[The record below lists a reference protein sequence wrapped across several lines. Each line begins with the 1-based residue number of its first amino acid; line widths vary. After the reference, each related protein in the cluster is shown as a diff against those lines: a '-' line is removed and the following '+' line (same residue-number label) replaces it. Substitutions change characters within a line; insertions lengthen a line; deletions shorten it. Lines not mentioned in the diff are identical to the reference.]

1 MTALIKALIKLGVLS
16 SEQGKA
22 VLAEVNSESKTSE
35 VDDKVQDLI
44 DKDPEIYMAETMLE
58 IEGKSLAERRR
69 VSKAKGIQA
78 SNHAQLCRLNKDG
91 FAARKW
97 NQIAWQLKNQK

>member
-1 MTALIKALIKLGVLS
+1 MLFRS
-16 SEQGKA
+16 SKE
-22 VLAEVNSESKTSE
+22 TD
-35 VDDKVQDLI
+35 VDDKIQDLI

-78 SNHAQLCRLNKDG
+78 SNHAQLCRMNKDS
-91 FAARKW
+91 FTARKW
-97 NQIAWQLKNQK
+97 SQVAWQLKNQK

>member
-1 MTALIKALIKLGVLS
+1 MAALIKALIKLGVLS
-16 SEQGKA
+16 SEQGTA
-22 VLAEVNSESKTSE
+22 VLAEVNSESKTSD

-78 SNHAQLCRLNKDG
+78 SNHAQLCRMNKDS
-91 FAARKW
+91 FTARKW
-97 NQIAWQLKNQK
+97 SQVAWQLKNQK